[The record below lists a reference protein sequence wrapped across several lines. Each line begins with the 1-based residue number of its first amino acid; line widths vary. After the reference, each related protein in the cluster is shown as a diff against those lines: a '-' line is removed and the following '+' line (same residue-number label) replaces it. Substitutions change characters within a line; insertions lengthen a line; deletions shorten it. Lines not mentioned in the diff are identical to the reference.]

1 MKNILLISFALVLI
15 GACDNSNPAAVD
27 TSCIAGGCTATA
39 CASDCA
45 CGCDGAGGDN
55 CTCSTNCACASTCT
69 AGGCTATGCASD
81 CACGCDGVTGADGCT
96 CATNCACV
104 NDDGDSSTS
113 NAVSLDG
120 FAFSPSTLTISIGET
135 VTWTLTNGTHT
146 VVSDDGA
153 WQSGPLS
160 IGGTFTHQFDAAGTF
175 GYKCGIHSGM
185 TGTIIVQ

>member
-15 GACDNSNPAAVD
+15 CACDNSNPAAVD

-69 AGGCTATGCASD
+69 AGGCTATACASD
-81 CACGCDGVTGADGCT
+81 CACGCDGAGGDNCT
-96 CATNCACV
+96 CSTSCACV

-120 FAFSPSTLTISIGET
+120 FAFSPSTLTISVGET
-135 VTWTLTNGTHT
+135 VAWTLNASHT
-146 VVSDDGA
+146 VVSDDFTPVA
-153 WQSGPLS
+153 GPLS
-160 IGGTFTHQFDAAGTF
+160 TYSHQFDTAGEF
-175 GYKCGIHSGM
+175 GYKCGNHSTM